1 MCHLR
6 QNAHTQNIFT
16 KLDDL
21 CISLFFQDV
30 ADWALGTLSMKFT
43 SSSISS
49 LRKEPKTCD
58 LYLILPNKIIMISQ
72 K

>member
-1 MCHLR
+1 MCQLG
-6 QNAHTQNIFT
+6 QNANTQNIFT
-16 KLDDL
+16 KLDYL

-49 LRKEPKTCD
+49 LRKEGGRTSVNATED
-58 LYLILPNKIIMISQ
+58 V
-72 K
+72 